1 MVFDMNQIKR
11 GEIYFADLSPV
22 VGSEQD
28 GIRPVLILQNDMGN
42 RYSPTTMVA
51 AITGRK
57 TKTELPTHVRI
68 SVAGLK
74 SESIVLLEQIRTID
88 KSRLGEYVGKLSKN
102 DMGRIDHAIIVSL
115 GIKTMEE
122 LLR

>member
-1 MVFDMNQIKR
+1 
-11 GEIYFADLSPV
+11 
-22 VGSEQD
+22 
-28 GIRPVLILQNDMGN
+28 MGN
-42 RYSPTTMVA
+42 KHSPTTMVV

-68 SVAGLK
+68 SVTGLK
-74 SESIVLLEQIRTID
+74 SQSIVLLEQIRTID
-88 KSRLGEYVGKLSKN
+88 KTRLGEYVGKISRN

>member
-1 MVFDMNQIKR
+1 MNQIKR

-22 VGSEQD
+22 VGSEQN
-28 GIRPVLILQNDMGN
+28 GVRPVLILQNDMGN
-42 RYSPTTMVA
+42 RHSPTTMVA

-57 TKTELPTHVRI
+57 TKTELPTHVKI
-68 SVAGLK
+68 SVTGLK

-88 KSRLGEYVGKLSKN
+88 KTRLGEYVGKLSRN